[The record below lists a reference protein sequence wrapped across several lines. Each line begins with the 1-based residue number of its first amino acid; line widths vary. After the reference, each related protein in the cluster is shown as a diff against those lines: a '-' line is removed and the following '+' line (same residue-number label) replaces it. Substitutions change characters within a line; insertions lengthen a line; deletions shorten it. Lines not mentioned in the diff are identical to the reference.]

1 MSNFIQ
7 CIVKRDGEDTIA
19 IVNAEVV
26 TVLSKKDLQQK
37 VIQACTAWIKRTKA
51 GKTAWKESSADLNV
65 GDLSEWQGNA
75 ELQEDLRAVG
85 IVSLSI
91 VTYSSDD
98 ASAWRYDDVLV
109 DEDTLNDE
117 EEEVP

>member
-1 MSNFIQ
+1 MSYNIQ
-7 CIVKRDGEDTIA
+7 CIVKREGEDTIA

-26 TVLSKKDLQQK
+26 EVIPKKQLQQK
-37 VIQACTAWIKRTKA
+37 VIQACTAWVKRSKTGKA
-51 GKTAWKESSADLNV
+51 AWKQSSEDFNV
-65 GDLSEWQGNA
+65 GDLSEWQGNE

-98 ASAWRYDDVLV
+98 SAAWRYDNLLV
-109 DEDTLNDE
+109 DEDALNDE